1 MNQQVANLTNL
12 YTGRGRFIQGD
23 LDKKQDKDYE
33 NKPIAP
39 EDQEYFFAVAVPK
52 TDPNVGGVLAQLH
65 GLASQAYQGHAGI
78 FAQVNQGL
86 AATGFSWKVEDGD
99 VPTHDPQT
107 GQPKPILEYKQGCYI
122 FKFKTRYEFGACD
135 AQYNNIDRA
144 AIKRGDYVD
153 VMFTAS
159 PNGRFDG
166 NAGII
171 LYPNAIAFLDA
182 GEAIAGAVNAADAF
196 RGRQMNSSGQA
207 HPSAA
212 ATYQGGNAQGNGM
225 PAADGQMHQSAQG
238 AGAAMGQ
245 NGMASAQ
252 GAGGMMQQQ
261 QNGMPAAG
269 NPGNAG
275 GGMPPAGGSPVMGAG
290 GANPAMTGQAPQTG
304 GMPPAGQ
311 GMGTTSHTD
320 PAAAGVT
327 QHNGILHGPAG
338 AGGGGMPGA

>member
-52 TDPNVGGVLAQLH
+52 TDPNVGGVLGQLH
-65 GLASQAYQGHAGI
+65 GLASTAYQGHAGI

-107 GQPKPILEYKQGCYI
+107 GQPKPIPEYKQGCYI

-212 ATYQGGNAQGNGM
+212 ATYQGGNVQGNAGGGM
-225 PAADGQMHQSAQG
+225 PP
-238 AGAAMGQ
+238 
-245 NGMASAQ
+245 
-252 GAGGMMQQQ
+252 AGGMGAQGQQQ
-261 QNGMPAAG
+261 TTVQSQGGVDAQQQYNQ
-269 NPGNAG
+269 GNAG